1 MRHSVSISFLFRT
14 FAAAICSETMKE
26 YITIKNF
33 GPLINIVN
41 LELKQFTILI
51 GESASGKSTLMKLVA
66 MMRYLYKMANIR
78 SYLYRSKITKS
89 PFRIRLDKMIQ
100 RQGMIKMFTKESL
113 IVYRVQ
119 MDDGVSYEV
128 RIENGSL
135 KKTEVIEP
143 RHLML
148 CKDSY
153 ISENRNIIPTWV
165 QTSWKNKGATIG
177 FYFHETND
185 DFGRASEG
193 DKELSMG
200 FVGMK
205 MIITHPKG
213 KPTRYQIVPIDNHH
227 APIEL
232 TEASSGIQ
240 TSAPLALIVDYFAKD
255 FSFKEAFKR
264 SVMSYLFEAE
274 NPDKFNSVTE
284 PTALTKVVD
293 IHIEEPELSLFPDAQ
308 CKLVEDVFYTAIHAE
323 SDRTLNMML
332 ATHSPY
338 ILNYLNI
345 VLNQTKEGRTKLT
358 NENLAVYGIHNG
370 STMNLLMKND
380 KGQDVVDTFDLTE
393 KMSAIYNEYTELTK

>member
-1 MRHSVSISFLFRT
+1 
-14 FAAAICSETMKE
+14 MKE
-26 YITIKNF
+26 YITIKEF
-33 GPLINIVN
+33 GPLRNIEN
-41 LELKQFTILI
+41 LEIKPFTVLI
-51 GESASGKSTLMKLVA
+51 GESASGKSTLMKVVA
-66 MMRYLYKMANIR
+66 MMRYIYKMANIR

-89 PFRIRLDKMIQ
+89 PFRLRLDSMLK
-100 RQGMIKMFTKESL
+100 RQGMTKMFTKDSL

-128 RIENGSL
+128 RIENGNL
-135 KKTEVIEP
+135 KKTEVIEQQ
-143 RHLML
+143 HLML
-148 CKDSY
+148 CKNSY
-153 ISENRNIIPTWV
+153 VSENRNIIPTWA
-165 QTSWKNKGATIG
+165 QTSWKNKGATLG

-185 DFGRASEG
+185 DIGCASEG
-193 DKELSMG
+193 EKEIEMD

-205 MIITHPKG
+205 MLITHPKG
-213 KPTRYQIVPIDNHH
+213 KPTRYQIVPTDGHH

-255 FSFKEAFKR
+255 FSFKDAFKR

-274 NPDKFNSVTE
+274 NLDKFKAVIE
-284 PTALTKVVD
+284 PRTLLKVVD

-308 CKLVEDVFYTAIHAE
+308 CKLIESIFNTALHAE

-345 VLNQTKEGRTKLT
+345 VLNQSKEQMARLNNNNT
-358 NENLAVYGIHNG
+358 AVYRIYEGE
-370 STMNLLMKND
+370 TQDLLM
-380 KGQDVVDTFDLTE
+380 QDEHGHWIVDTYDLSE
-393 KMSAIYNEYTELTK
+393 MMNKIYNEFVKLGV

>member
-1 MRHSVSISFLFRT
+1 
-14 FAAAICSETMKE
+14 MKE

-33 GPLINIVN
+33 GPLKNIEN
-41 LELKQFTILI
+41 LQIKPFTILI
-51 GESASGKSTLMKLVA
+51 GESASGKRTLMKVVA
-66 MMRYLYKMANIR
+66 MMRYIYKMANIR

-89 PFRIRLDKMIQ
+89 PFRIRLDTMMK
-100 RQGMIKMFTKESL
+100 RQGMAKMFTKDSL
-113 IVYRVQ
+113 IVFRVQ
-119 MDDGVSYEV
+119 MDDDVSYEV
-128 RIENGSL
+128 RIENGNL
-135 KKTEVIEP
+135 KKTEIIEQQ
-143 RHLML
+143 HLML
-148 CKDSY
+148 CKNSY
-153 ISENRNIIPTWV
+153 VSENRNIIPTWT
-165 QTSWKNKGATIG
+165 QTSWKNKGATLG

-185 DFGRASEG
+185 DFGCASEG
-193 DKELSMG
+193 EKELIMD

-205 MIITHPKG
+205 MTITHPKG
-213 KPTRYQIVPIDNHH
+213 KPTRYQIVPTDNHH

-255 FSFKEAFKR
+255 FSFKDAFKR

-274 NPDKFNSVTE
+274 NLDKFQAVSE

-308 CKLVEDVFYTAIHAE
+308 CKLIENIFYTALHAE

-345 VLNQTKEGRTKLT
+345 VLNQTKEGRVKLT
-358 NENLAVYGIHNG
+358 NENLAIYGIHDG
-370 STMNLLMKND
+370 RTMNLLMKDD
-380 KGQDVVDTFDLTE
+380 KGRDIVDTLDLTE
-393 KMSAIYNEYTELTK
+393 MMSAIFNEYTELTND

>member
-1 MRHSVSISFLFRT
+1 
-14 FAAAICSETMKE
+14 MKE
-26 YITIKNF
+26 YITIKEF
-33 GPLINIVN
+33 GPLKNIEN
-41 LELKQFTILI
+41 LEIKPFTVLI
-51 GESASGKSTLMKLVA
+51 GESASGKSTLMKIVA
-66 MMRYLYKMANIR
+66 MMRYIYKMANIR

-89 PFRIRLDKMIQ
+89 PFRIRLDTMMK
-100 RQGMIKMFTKESL
+100 RQGMTKMFTKDSL

-128 RIENGSL
+128 RIENGNL
-135 KKTEVIEP
+135 KKTEVIEQH
-143 RHLML
+143 HLML
-148 CKDSY
+148 CKNSY
-153 ISENRNIIPTWV
+153 ISENRNIIPTWT
-165 QTSWKNKGATIG
+165 QTSWKNKGATLG
-177 FYFHETND
+177 FYFHETNE
-185 DFGRASEG
+185 DFGRASKG
-193 DKELSMG
+193 DKELVLN

-240 TSAPLALIVDYFAKD
+240 TSAPLALIVDYFAKE
-255 FSFKEAFKR
+255 FSFKDAFRR
-264 SVMSYLFEAE
+264 SVMDYLYEEE
-274 NPDKFNSVTE
+274 NLQKFNSVVE

-308 CKLVEDVFYTAIHAE
+308 CKLIESIFHTALHAE

-345 VLNQTKEGRTKLT
+345 VLNQTKEGRAKLS
-358 NENLAVYGIHNG
+358 NENLAIYGIHDG
-370 STMNLLMKND
+370 STRNLLMKDD
-380 KGQDVVDTFDLTE
+380 KGRDIVDTLDLTE
-393 KMSAIYNEYTELTK
+393 MMSTIFNEYTELTND